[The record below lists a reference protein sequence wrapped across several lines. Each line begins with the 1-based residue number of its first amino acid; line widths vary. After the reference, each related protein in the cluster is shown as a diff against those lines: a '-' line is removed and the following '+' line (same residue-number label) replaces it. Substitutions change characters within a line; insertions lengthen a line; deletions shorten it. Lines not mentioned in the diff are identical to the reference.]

1 MGDPAGE
8 EGSDLRAAQD
18 GVHFACQGHSVK
30 PGGWT
35 TVPGWKLRHPGE
47 PETLGLGGAF
57 RQGCWGLE
65 LVVSQTWVLLSG
77 LTPFLP
83 SSACWAWIWP
93 LKGLLQGK
101 AGTESPPPRAVG
113 PLKAHPFGFFS
124 SVFID
129 TRVGQRPGTPLRWA
143 KRVVSFTV

>member
-57 RQGCWGLE
+57 RQGCWGLK
-65 LVVSQTWVLLSG
+65 LVVSQTWGLLSG

-93 LKGLLQGK
+93 LKDLLQGK
-101 AGTESPPPRAVG
+101 AGTESPPSRRRGTPEG
-113 PLKAHPFGFFS
+113 PSIWIFLISVHRHQSGAETWHP
-124 SVFID
+124 
-129 TRVGQRPGTPLRWA
+129 TQVGQE
-143 KRVVSFTV
+143 VVSFTV